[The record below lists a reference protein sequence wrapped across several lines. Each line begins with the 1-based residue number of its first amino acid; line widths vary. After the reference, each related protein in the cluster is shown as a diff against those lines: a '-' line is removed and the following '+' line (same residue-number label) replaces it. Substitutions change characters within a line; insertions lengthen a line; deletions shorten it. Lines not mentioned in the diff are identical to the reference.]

1 MPSEEETQKRDGA
14 KQIVAQLGQVYADI
28 LSGMRG
34 PEQLSRWL
42 NEETYL
48 QVSNEHTLRHRARMR
63 SKQAN
68 QREFFRV
75 LKAEIFPSCKNTI
88 EAVILVKS
96 HKSIH
101 AITLRMDVIF
111 RRWRVTHIELI

>member
-1 MPSEEETQKRDGA
+1 MNEKADKKEGA

-42 NEETYL
+42 NEETYI
-48 QVSNEHTLRHRARMR
+48 QVANEHTLRHRARMR

-75 LKAEIFPSCKNTI
+75 LKAEIFPSRKNTL

-96 HKSIH
+96 PKSIQ
-101 AITLRMDVIF
+101 AISMRMDVIF
-111 RRWRVTHIELI
+111 NRWRVTHIELI